1 MDLNHIHLQGAQ
13 LAGLY
18 PSSLVELAGDATAP
32 PAAKAAPERPAAPA
46 EAPVPAFLGQH
57 GKSILLVNDDPES
70 VFIADADLEVL
81 TKVMDRA
88 GIGLADIA
96 IVNWSRLPA
105 ADGNILLEQM
115 NSGRVL
121 LFGLT
126 PEAFGL
132 PAVFPHYQVQ
142 KLAGRSYLYSP
153 PVAQLAK
160 ADAGVKKAFW
170 DAFRTWLG

>member
-1 MDLNHIHLQGAQ
+1 MDLNDIQLQGAQ

-18 PSSLVELAGDATAP
+18 PSTLVELAGDPGSRIVPEPAP
-32 PAAKAAPERPAAPA
+32 TRPAAPA
-46 EAPVPAFLGQH
+46 EPAKPGFLGRH
-57 GKSILLVNDDPES
+57 GKSILLVNDDPDS

-81 TKVMDRA
+81 TKIMDRA

-96 IVNWSRLPA
+96 IVNWAQLPD
-105 ADGNILLEQM
+105 ADGGALLAEL

-121 LFGLT
+121 LFGIT

-132 PAVFPHYQVQ
+132 PALFPHYQIQ
-142 KLAGRSYLYSP
+142 KLAGRTYLYAP
-153 PVAQLAK
+153 PVAELAK

-170 DAFRTWLG
+170 DAFRAWLG